1 MVRVAMNTSNFL
13 GQTGLCKSSIA
24 QSRMC
29 CIALFSA
36 SGNPSVQKVPIP
48 QASALKSKKH
58 FAKMRSLHPSD
69 AEHKGFGHSPT
80 SILNLDFEIRFK
92 NRKLVPSC
100 TACDVDIPVN
110 CCVRNFKSLQLC
122 EDIVCAHAAGQQLFQ
137 HVLCFGFLCG
147 FRCFGFSFDLFSFDS
162 GDFLIDRF

>member
-1 MVRVAMNTSNFL
+1 MVRVAMNTSSFL
-13 GQTGLCKSSIA
+13 EQTGLCKSSIA
-24 QSRMC
+24 QFRMC
-29 CIALFSA
+29 CIARFSA

-100 TACDVDIPVN
+100 TACDVDVSVN
-110 CCVRNFKSLQLC
+110 YCIRNFQITSALRGYRLRSRRLPAAFSARPLLRLSLRIPLLWFQL
-122 EDIVCAHAAGQQLFQ
+122 
-137 HVLCFGFLCG
+137 
-147 FRCFGFSFDLFSFDS
+147 
-162 GDFLIDRF
+162 

>member
-1 MVRVAMNTSNFL
+1 MGKQMVRVAMNTSNFL

-100 TACDVDIPVN
+100 TACDVDVSVN
-110 CCVRNFKSLQLC
+110 YCIRNFQITSALRGYRLRSRRLP
-122 EDIVCAHAAGQQLFQ
+122 AA
-137 HVLCFGFLCG
+137 
-147 FRCFGFSFDLFSFDS
+147 FSARPLLGEKRHGKDE
-162 GDFLIDRF
+162 G

>member
-1 MVRVAMNTSNFL
+1 MVRVAMNTSNSL
-13 GQTGLCKSSIA
+13 RQTGLCKLSIA

-48 QASALKSKKH
+48 QASALRSKKH
-58 FAKMRSLHPSD
+58 FAKMCSPHPPD

-80 SILNLDFEIRFK
+80 SGLNLDFEIRFK

-100 TACDVDIPVN
+100 TACYRNLPSISPSTN
-110 CCVRNFKSLQLC
+110 TTIWKGQNGCVRKEKQKK
-122 EDIVCAHAAGQQLFQ
+122 ATA
-137 HVLCFGFLCG
+137 
-147 FRCFGFSFDLFSFDS
+147 
-162 GDFLIDRF
+162 